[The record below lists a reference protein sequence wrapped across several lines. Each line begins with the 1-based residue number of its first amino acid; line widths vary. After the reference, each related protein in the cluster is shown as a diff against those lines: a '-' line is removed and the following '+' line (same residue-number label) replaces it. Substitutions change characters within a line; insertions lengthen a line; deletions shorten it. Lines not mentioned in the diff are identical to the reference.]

1 MATTSYIYHAL
12 GLVRYNHLSTQ
23 YHQGAVYYHVTKKR
37 EERSCAGC
45 NAPWHQLTLEGRFE
59 RHFRA
64 LPVGRRP
71 QRVVLHGHFQYC
83 RTCGRTL
90 REPIDFAQGKRRRLK
105 AFDRYVVDLCR
116 IAPIKQVAQLLAV
129 GWDLVKEIFKE
140 HLSHQLRKRK
150 FSHVRYLAVDEF
162 ALRKGHHYMTIVLD
176 LETGQILHAQE
187 GKDAQALVPF
197 LEKLKRKRVQPL
209 AVAMDMSPAYLQAV
223 RQVFPEVDIVHDPYP
238 VVSMVNTAIDQ
249 TRRDI
254 ARELNDQDKQVIKGS
269 RFLLL
274 RGLESLNEYSL
285 SKLMD
290 LMEVNEP
297 LYAAYLLKEDLRTF
311 WNQPN
316 EQSGAVFL
324 DAWITQASSF
334 NLPHFSKLA
343 EALNRHRSGLLSYF
357 RHRISTGPLEG
368 LNNKIKVLKRQA
380 YGFRDQLYFKLRL
393 FFLHE
398 QTPAF
403 AG

>member
-1 MATTSYIYHAL
+1 MATTSYIYHTL
-12 GLVRYNHLSTQ
+12 GLVRYNHLSTK

-37 EERSCAGC
+37 EERICSEC
-45 NAPWHQLTLEGRFE
+45 NASWDKLTLEGRFE

-71 QRVVLHGHFQYC
+71 QWVVLHGHFQHC

-129 GWDLVKEIFKE
+129 GWDLVKGIFKE
-140 HLSHQLRKRK
+140 HLSHQLQKRK
-150 FSHVRYLAVDEF
+150 FSNIRYLAVDEF

-197 LEKLKRKRVQPL
+197 LEKLKRKKVQPL

-223 RQVFPEVDIVHDPYP
+223 RQVFPEVDIVHDPYH

>member
-1 MATTSYIYHAL
+1 
-12 GLVRYNHLSTQ
+12 
-23 YHQGAVYYHVTKKR
+23 
-37 EERSCAGC
+37 
-45 NAPWHQLTLEGRFE
+45 
-59 RHFRA
+59 
-64 LPVGRRP
+64 
-71 QRVVLHGHFQYC
+71 
-83 RTCGRTL
+83 
-90 REPIDFAQGKRRRLK
+90 
-105 AFDRYVVDLCR
+105 VDLCR

-140 HLSHQLRKRK
+140 YLVLQLQKRK
-150 FSHVRYLAVDEF
+150 LDKIRYLAVDEF
-162 ALRKGHHYMTIVLD
+162 ALRKGHHYMTVVMD

-187 GKDAQALVPF
+187 GKDAQALIPF
-197 LEKLKRKRVQPL
+197 LEKLKRKKAPL
-209 AVAMDMSPAYLQAV
+209 SAVAMDMSPAYLQAV
-223 RQVFPEVDIVHDPYP
+223 RQVFPEVDIVHDPYH
-238 VVSMVNTAIDQ
+238 VVSLVNKAIDE

-274 RGLESLNEYSL
+274 RGLESLKPSSL
-285 SKLMD
+285 YKLMK

-316 EQSGAVFL
+316 EPSGAVFL

-343 EALNRHRSGLLSYF
+343 ETLQRHRQDSLSYF

>member
-1 MATTSYIYHAL
+1 MATTSYLYHTLSLMRYQYLNTKFQQGSIYH
-12 GLVRYNHLSTQ
+12 
-23 YHQGAVYYHVTKKR
+23 HVTKKR
-37 EERSCAGC
+37 EERTCAHC
-45 NAPWHQLTLEGRFE
+45 KAPWHKLTLEGRFE

-64 LPVGRRP
+64 LPVGRKP
-71 QRVVLHGHFQYC
+71 QWVVLHGHFQYC
-83 RTCGRTL
+83 QNCGRTL
-90 REPIDFAQGKRRRLK
+90 REPIDFARGKRRRLK

-140 HLSHQLRKRK
+140 HLAHELRKRK
-150 FSHVRYLAVDEF
+150 LDGVRYLAVDEF

-176 LETGQILHAQE
+176 LESGQILHAQE
-187 GKDAQALVPF
+187 GKDAQALIPF
-197 LEKLKRKRVQPL
+197 LEKLKRKKVPL
-209 AVAMDMSPAYLQAV
+209 LAIAMDMSPAYLQAV
-223 RQVFPEVDIVHDPYP
+223 RQVFPKVDIVHDPYH
-238 VVSMVNTAIDQ
+238 VVSLVNKAIEE

-274 RGLESLNEYSL
+274 RGLESLNAYSL

-324 DAWITQASSF
+324 DAWITQACSF
-334 NLPHFSKLA
+334 NLPHFTKLA
-343 EALNRHRSGLLSYF
+343 QTLQRHRAELLSYF

-368 LNNKIKVLKRQA
+368 VNNKIKVLKRQA
-380 YGFRDQLYFKLRL
+380 YGFRDKLYFKLRL

>member
-1 MATTSYIYHAL
+1 MATTSYLYHTL
-12 GLVRYNHLSTQ
+12 GLTRYHHLSTK
-23 YHQGAVYYHVTKKR
+23 YHQGAVYYDVTKKR
-37 EERSCAGC
+37 IERSCSAG
-45 NAPWHQLTLEGRFE
+45 NAPWDQLTLEGRFE

-64 LPVGRRP
+64 LPVGRKP
-71 QRVVLHGHFQYC
+71 QWVVLHGHFQHC
-83 RTCGRTL
+83 QKCGRTL

-105 AFDRYVVDLCR
+105 SFDRYVVDLCR
-116 IAPIKQVAQLLAV
+116 IAPIKHVAQLLAV

-140 HLSHQLRKRK
+140 HLSLQLRKRK
-150 FSHVRYLAVDEF
+150 FRNIRYIAVDEF

-176 LETGQILHAQE
+176 LETGHILHAQE

-197 LEKLKRKRVQPL
+197 LEKLKRKRVQLL

-223 RQVFPEVDIVHDPYP
+223 RQVFPEVDIVHDPYH
-238 VVSMVNTAIDQ
+238 VVSLVNKAIDQ

-274 RGLESLNEYSL
+274 RGLESLNEHSL

-343 EALNRHRSGLLSYF
+343 ETLDRHRS
-357 RHRISTGPLEG
+357 
-368 LNNKIKVLKRQA
+368 V
-380 YGFRDQLYFKLRL
+380 
-393 FFLHE
+393 
-398 QTPAF
+398 
-403 AG
+403 

>member
-1 MATTSYIYHAL
+1 MATTSYLYHTLNLMRYQHLNTKFQQGSIYH
-12 GLVRYNHLSTQ
+12 
-23 YHQGAVYYHVTKKR
+23 HVIKKR
-37 EERSCAGC
+37 EERTCVHC
-45 NAPWHQLTLEGRFE
+45 KAPWHKLTLEGRFE

-64 LPVGRRP
+64 LPIGRKP
-71 QRVVLHGHFQYC
+71 QWVVLHGHFQHC
-83 RTCGRTL
+83 QNCGRTL
-90 REPIDFAQGKRRRLK
+90 REPIDFARGKRRRLK
-105 AFDRYVVDLCR
+105 AFDRYVVDLCG
-116 IAPIKQVAQLLAV
+116 IAPIKQVAQLEAV

-140 HLSHQLRKRK
+140 HLAHELRKRK
-150 FSHVRYLAVDEF
+150 LDEVRYLAVDEF

-176 LETGQILHAQE
+176 LESGQILHAQE
-187 GKDAQALVPF
+187 GKDAQALIPF
-197 LEKLKRKRVQPL
+197 LEKLKRKKVPL
-209 AVAMDMSPAYLQAV
+209 LAIAMDMSPAYLQAV
-223 RQVFPEVDIVHDPYP
+223 RQVFPKVDIVHDPCH
-238 VVSMVNTAIDQ
+238 VVSLVNKAIDE

-274 RGLESLNEYSL
+274 RGLESLNAYSL

-334 NLPHFSKLA
+334 NLPHFTKLA
-343 EALNRHRSGLLSYF
+343 QTLQRHRAELLSYF

-368 LNNKIKVLKRQA
+368 INKKIKVLKRQA
-380 YGFRDQLYFKLRL
+380 YGFRDKLYFKLRL

>member
-1 MATTSYIYHAL
+1 MATTSYLYHTL
-12 GLVRYNHLSTQ
+12 GLMRYHHLNTKYNH
-23 YHQGAVYYHVTKKR
+23 GAVYHHVTKKR
-37 EERSCAGC
+37 EERTCANC
-45 NAPWHQLTLEGRFE
+45 KAPWHKLTLEGRFE
-59 RHFRA
+59 RHFKA
-64 LPVGRRP
+64 LPVGRKP
-71 QRVVLHGHFQYC
+71 QWVVLHGHFQHC
-83 RTCGRTL
+83 HNCGRTL
-90 REPIDFAQGKRRRLK
+90 RETIDFAQGKRRRLK

-140 HLSHQLRKRK
+140 HLVLQLRKRK
-150 FSHVRYLAVDEF
+150 LDKIRYLAVDEF
-162 ALRKGHHYMTIVLD
+162 AVRKGHHYMTIVMD

-197 LEKLKRKRVQPL
+197 LEKLKRKKVPL
-209 AVAMDMSPAYLQAV
+209 SAIAMDMSPAYLQAV
-223 RQVFPEVDIVHDPYP
+223 RQVFPGVDIVHDPYH
-238 VVSMVNTAIDQ
+238 VVSLVNKAIDE

-254 ARELNDQDKQVIKGS
+254 ARELSNQDKQVIKGS

-324 DAWITQASSF
+324 DTWITQASSF

-343 EALNRHRSGLLSYF
+343 ETLERHRSELLSYF

-380 YGFRDQLYFKLRL
+380 YGFRDKLYFKLRL

>member
-1 MATTSYIYHAL
+1 MATTSYLYHTL
-12 GLVRYNHLSTQ
+12 GLMRYQHLSTK
-23 YHQGAVYYHVTKKR
+23 YHQGAVYYHVTKKQ
-37 EERSCAGC
+37 EERFCMACHAS
-45 NAPWHQLTLEGRFE
+45 WDQLTLAGRFD

-64 LPVGRRP
+64 LPVGRKP
-71 QRVVLHGHFQYC
+71 QWVVLHGHFQHC

-129 GWDLVKEIFKE
+129 GWDLIKEIFKE
-140 HLSHQLRKRK
+140 HLSNQLRKRK
-150 FSHVRYLAVDEF
+150 FGNIRYLAVDEF

-187 GKDAQALVPF
+187 GKEAQALVPF
-197 LEKLKRKRVQPL
+197 LENLKRKKVHPL

-223 RQVFPEVDIVHDPYP
+223 RQVFPETDIVHDPYH
-238 VVSMVNTAIDQ
+238 VVSMVNKAIDQ

-254 ARELNDQDKQVIKGS
+254 ARELNEQDKQVIKGS

-274 RGLESLNEYSL
+274 RGLESLNEHSL

-311 WNQPN
+311 WNQTN

-343 EALNRHRSGLLSYF
+343 ETLDRHRSGLLPYF

>member
-1 MATTSYIYHAL
+1 
-12 GLVRYNHLSTQ
+12 
-23 YHQGAVYYHVTKKR
+23 
-37 EERSCAGC
+37 
-45 NAPWHQLTLEGRFE
+45 
-59 RHFRA
+59 
-64 LPVGRRP
+64 
-71 QRVVLHGHFQYC
+71 
-83 RTCGRTL
+83 
-90 REPIDFAQGKRRRLK
+90 
-105 AFDRYVVDLCR
+105 
-116 IAPIKQVAQLLAV
+116 
-129 GWDLVKEIFKE
+129 
-140 HLSHQLRKRK
+140 
-150 FSHVRYLAVDEF
+150 VDEF
-162 ALRKGHHYMTIVLD
+162 ALRKGHHYMTVVMD
-176 LETGQILHAQE
+176 LESGQILHAQE
-187 GKDAQALVPF
+187 GKDAQALIPF
-197 LEKLKRKRVQPL
+197 LEKLKRKKVPL
-209 AVAMDMSPAYLQAV
+209 SAIAMDMSPAYLQAV
-223 RQVFPEVDIVHDPYP
+223 RQVFPEVDIVHDPYH
-238 VVSMVNTAIDQ
+238 VVSLVNKAIDE

-274 RGLESLNEYSL
+274 RGLESLKPHSL
-285 SKLMD
+285 YKLME

-311 WNQPN
+311 WSQPN

-324 DAWITQASSF
+324 EAWITQASSF

-343 EALNRHRSGLLSYF
+343 ETLQRHRPELLSYF

-380 YGFRDQLYFKLRL
+380 YGFRDQFYFKLRL